1 MTNLESPRPARL
13 DSALV
18 AFRERLEPSLAGAF
32 PGRSAPS
39 RGLLEAPLSP
49 VLIRAAVLLSAALA
63 GALMAQG
70 AMVAWA
76 VVIGL
81 CYAPLVLL
89 NFPLGLA
96 LWLPLLFLEYLPG
109 AGRGSQV
116 AMALIGLAWLGSLAS
131 RRTDAL
137 PAVRATRLLLAG
149 AALLYVWLLVSLLW
163 APDPGEGWEDVISW
177 TTAIAVFAIVLTTI
191 SDPRH
196 VRWLL
201 IAFVAG
207 AFLSLLSGVV
217 ENGLSTSATALDTAT
232 QQEGRLQGGAGDPNI
247 LAAGLV
253 PAIVL
258 AAGLGASSSGLL
270 ARLSLVIVS
279 ILLVAGL
286 AATESRGGL
295 VAAGV
300 TVLAAL
306 VFFRRHRPYVIALVV
321 LLIGAASLWFAATPD
336 AWHRITTFDE
346 GGSGRTDL
354 WRVAGRVIGDHT
366 IVGVGLGNFKS
377 EAGDYVRQPGAL
389 EHVRKIAEVPHVAHN
404 TYLQLLSESGVVGLA
419 LFLAVALGA
428 IAAAAAAAGRFERS
442 GELRLATESRAVLVA
457 IIAALAA
464 SIFLS
469 NGFDRRTWVLLA
481 LAPVLLGIA
490 VARSRTQMFE

>member
-1 MTNLESPRPARL
+1 M
-13 DSALV
+13 
-18 AFRERLEPSLAGAF
+18 
-32 PGRSAPS
+32 
-39 RGLLEAPLSP
+39 
-49 VLIRAAVLLSAALA
+49 LLSAALA
-63 GALMAQG
+63 GALMVQG
-70 AMVAWA
+70 TMVAWA

-96 LWLPLLFLEYLPG
+96 LWLPLVFLEYLPG

-116 AMALIGLAWLGSLAS
+116 AMALIGLAWLGFLAS

-137 PAVRATRLLLAG
+137 PAVPQTRMLLAG
-149 AALLYVWLLVSLLW
+149 AALLYVWLMVSLLW
-163 APDPGEGWEDVISW
+163 AADPGQGWEDVISW

-191 SDPRH
+191 SNPRH

-207 AFLSLLSGVV
+207 AVISMLSGVV

-232 QQEGRLQGGAGDPNI
+232 QQEGRLQGGAGDPNV

-258 AAGLGASSSGLL
+258 AAGLGASSSGLM
-270 ARLSLVIVS
+270 ARFSLVIVAV
-279 ILLVAGL
+279 LLVAGL

-295 VAAGV
+295 VAAAV
-300 TVLAAL
+300 TVPAAL
-306 VFFRRHRPYVIALVV
+306 IFFRRHRPYVIALLVI
-321 LLIGAASLWFAATPD
+321 LIGAASLWFAATPD
-336 AWHRITTFDE
+336 AWQRITTFDE

-354 WRVAGRVIGDHT
+354 WQVAGRVIEDNP

-389 EHVRKIAEVPHVAHN
+389 EHVRKIVEVPHVAHN
-404 TYLQLLSESGVVGLA
+404 TYLQLLSEAGAVGLA

-428 IAAAAAAAGRFERS
+428 IGTAAAAAARFERQ

-464 SIFLS
+464 SMFLS

-490 VARSRTQMFE
+490 VQGRGDPAPNDPSRQRRQAGGEVVTR